1 MMSHDTKIHVYNVGE
16 IRENLGPKMMT
27 LCASLQLTG
36 GLICRNKDQDLQ
48 MLQGE
53 IYPTGDESW
62 RYSQCDELH
71 SDSVNGYH
79 GSRVLGT
86 FWGCRNP
93 YADLLNGS

>member
-1 MMSHDTKIHVYNVGE
+1 MMSHEMKIHVYDVGE

-36 GLICRNKDQDLQ
+36 ELACGNKDQGLQ

-53 IYPTGDESW
+53 IYPTGDESR

-71 SDSVNGYH
+71 SDSVNG
-79 GSRVLGT
+79 
-86 FWGCRNP
+86 C
-93 YADLLNGS
+93 